1 MLKAKKTENP
11 SRFLTYGNAPAGRE
25 VSGTAQWVGPVP
37 GGGEHQAT
45 SQLLIPM
52 QRELCV
58 HSPVCLGT
66 GNRKAAV
73 PAARH
78 QSDSFC
84 RCLEVLHPPAPTHR
98 LPAPPVE

>member
-1 MLKAKKTENP
+1 MIKENRKP
-11 SRFLTYGNAPAGRE
+11 SRFQTYGNAPAGRE
-25 VSGTAQWVGPVP
+25 VSGTVQWAGPVP

-52 QRELCV
+52 QTELCV

-66 GNRKAAV
+66 GNRIAAV

-78 QSDSFC
+78 
-84 RCLEVLHPPAPTHR
+84 
-98 LPAPPVE
+98 